1 MIEIPVSE
9 KIAGRQVHELELPHG
24 VLITMNIHK
33 GKTQT
38 VNGASRLYLGDTIYL
53 VVKKTEIGKIKDILL

>member
-1 MIEIPVSE
+1 MLPDRLEDDRETTLIEIPVSE

-33 GKTQT
+33 GK
-38 VNGASRLYLGDTIYL
+38 GSDGRMELK
-53 VVKKTEIGKIKDILL
+53 VVST

>member
-1 MIEIPVSE
+1 M
-9 KIAGRQVHELELPHG
+9 HELELPHG

-38 VNGASRLYLGDTIYL
+38 VNGASRLYLGDTIY
-53 VVKKTEIGKIKDILL
+53 VVLKKSEIGKIKDILL